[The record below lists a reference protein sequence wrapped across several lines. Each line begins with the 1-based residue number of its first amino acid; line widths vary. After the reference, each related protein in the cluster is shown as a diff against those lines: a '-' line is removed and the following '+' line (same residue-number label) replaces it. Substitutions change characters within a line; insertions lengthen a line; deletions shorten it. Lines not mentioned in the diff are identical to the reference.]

1 MLCAP
6 CEWSTHVNWLS
17 HIVLPRVQKKQWS
30 GCLCF
35 WISRQCGL
43 VLPLID
49 HSVNSGSV
57 GAILSYLRR
66 DGILA
71 MPTCM
76 PPSCAGYLYC
86 SAYSLHSS
94 SQRILSALRR
104 NRRRISSTFFVLW
117 CSDWP
122 WCNDAAIW
130 PLLNRPPGSFCE
142 SQVEEAL
149 WTLVTRILCNDFLH
163 LILGWLCMS
172 SSNRMQSVCASL
184 DLPDITIVNILAVMS
199 VDLSV
204 QLILERLLA
213 IS

>member
-1 MLCAP
+1 VIL
-6 CEWSTHVNWLS
+6 STIKIPLPILRLPDSMTPLPISDTSNILHLRMILSCCVRRVNDPHLS
-17 HIVLPRVQKKQWS
+17 IDCRTFPSSCTKETMVWMSLFLEKKQWS

-117 CSDWP
+117 CSD
-122 WCNDAAIW
+122 
-130 PLLNRPPGSFCE
+130 
-142 SQVEEAL
+142 
-149 WTLVTRILCNDFLH
+149 
-163 LILGWLCMS
+163 
-172 SSNRMQSVCASL
+172 
-184 DLPDITIVNILAVMS
+184 
-199 VDLSV
+199 
-204 QLILERLLA
+204 
-213 IS
+213 